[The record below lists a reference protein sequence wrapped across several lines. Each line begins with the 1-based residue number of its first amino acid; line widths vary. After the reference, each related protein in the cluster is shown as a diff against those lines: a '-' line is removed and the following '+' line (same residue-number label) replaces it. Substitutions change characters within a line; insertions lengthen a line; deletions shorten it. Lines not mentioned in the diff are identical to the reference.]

1 MGTAVFTHGD
11 TDGICSAAVLL
22 AGYPNAKVW
31 ITSPVGLLKDLKNC
45 NDEEVFILDIALSE
59 RDREDIF
66 KELERLSQGK
76 TVYIDH
82 HPLPDGVLSGD
93 LPCTKVIIDQ
103 SCSASELTYQWLK
116 EKVPDGTRRVALF
129 GAISDYCDENHL
141 IKTEID
147 TYDRRTIYLEAGL
160 LSQCLGES
168 KGDYA
173 FKKEMI
179 NKLSK
184 GKMPSES
191 DKVIKRAISATKK
204 EWRLY
209 KFVHDNVVIHNGV
222 AVMRDI
228 PRGISPTKAA
238 KFAVGIGG
246 CSLGL
251 GIKKRD
257 GYVDISVRKKR
268 DFHLDLNRALRTIA
282 LRYDGSGGG
291 HPSAAG
297 VRIPAEHL
305 EAFIDTLA
313 KEVSSI

>member
-11 TDGICSAAVLL
+11 TDGICSAALIL
-22 AGYPNAKVW
+22 AGYRNAKVW

-45 NDEEVFILDIALSE
+45 KAEEVFILDIALSE
-59 RDREDIF
+59 RDKEDIF
-66 KELERLSQGK
+66 TEFERLSQGK

-82 HPLPDGVLSGD
+82 HPLPDGVMSGD
-93 LPCTKVIIDQ
+93 LPCTEVIIDQ
-103 SCSASELTYQWLK
+103 NCSASELTYYWLK
-116 EKVPDGTRRVALF
+116 EKIPDEMSRVALF
-129 GAISDYCDENHL
+129 GAISDYCDDTDFVRN
-141 IKTEID
+141 EID
-147 TYDRRTIYLEAGL
+147 VYDKRTIYLEAGL

-179 NKLSK
+179 NKLSR
-184 GKMPSES
+184 GKMPSET
-191 DKVIKRAISATKK
+191 DRVIKRARSATKK
-204 EWRLY
+204 EWKLH
-209 KFVHDNVVIHNGV
+209 KFVRDNVVIHSGI
-222 AVMRDI
+222 AVVEDI
-228 PRGISPTKAA
+228 PRGISPNKAA
-238 KFAVGIGG
+238 KFAVGVGG
-246 CSLGL
+246 SSLGL

-257 GYVDISVRKKR
+257 GHVDISVRKKR
-268 DFHLDLNRALRTIA
+268 DFYLDLNRALRTIA

-291 HPSAAG
+291 HPTAAG